1 MELRDVILPIE
12 IVVCLLVTWPLVRQL
27 AFEPFRYKLPCK
39 AAQRIALLIGYFA
52 FIAAV
57 AVFAPVLLH
66 FGAVLALGIL
76 LYERWRARPSYGRG
90 SGLPPGSLGV
100 VPRNHERDPYHFE
113 KLIAKYGPIFKFNVE
128 FHPYIYIA
136 SHKRALKFLRE
147 NDDVLIGAAQPISA
161 GIPKGFVRYMPAQT
175 HTKYRR
181 ILLSGISTDVIDDAS
196 PMILSAVRAKLLQ
209 ICEEG
214 CRPANGGVLID
225 DNLRELIFPIVL
237 AVFFGVRPDTPQFDQ
252 IESFFADIDTRRET
266 CGIEDRRIRAM
277 NGMSDWI
284 RARIDEFA
292 KDPDAAPSCFL
303 KSLADRQDAAALDAT
318 VRGNWV
324 AMVEFATVDIIG
336 LLQWLVKMLIDYP
349 EWAERLRQEQGAH
362 GDAPDWGEDSLAG
375 RIVKETL
382 RLERSEF
389 LTRKSTKDVWFE
401 GYRIPKDW
409 SIRIGIRENNR
420 DPETF
425 DRPTEFDPDR
435 FLGKEYSL
443 EEYAPFGLFRHNC
456 IGAAFASTVGR
467 IFVTELGTGFD
478 IQPNGEWTT
487 QYVPPH
493 WRPRAGFRLGLKA
506 RAA

>member
-1 MELRDVILPIE
+1 MAVPDIILAIE
-12 IVVCLLVTWPLVRQL
+12 VAVCLLVTWPLVRQL
-27 AFEPFRYKLPCK
+27 AFQPFRYKLPCK
-39 AAQRIALLIGYFA
+39 AAQRIAALIGYYG

-66 FGAVLALGIL
+66 VGAPLALGVLI
-76 LYERWRARPSYGRG
+76 YERWRARSDYGRD

-100 VPRNHERDPYHFE
+100 VPRSHETDPYHFE
-113 KLIAKYGPIFKFNVE
+113 KLIAKYGPIFKFSVE

-147 NDDVLIGAAQPISA
+147 HDDVLIGAAQPISA
-161 GIPKGFVRYMPAQT
+161 GIPKGFVRYMPART

-181 ILLSGISTDVIDDAS
+181 ILLTGISTDVIDDVR
-196 PMILSAVRAKLLQ
+196 PMIQSAVRSKLLR
-209 ICEEG
+209 ICDETRESS
-214 CRPANGGVLID
+214 NGGILID
-225 DNLRELIFPIVL
+225 DALRELIFPIVL
-237 AVFFGVRPDTPQFDQ
+237 EVFFGVRPDTPQFNQ

-266 CGIEDRRIRAM
+266 CGIEQRRGRAM
-277 NGMSDWI
+277 GDMSDWI

-292 KDPDAAPSCFL
+292 KDPGAAPSCFL
-303 KSLADRQDAAALDAT
+303 KSLVENQDAAALDAT

-324 AMVEFATVDIIG
+324 AMVEFATVDIVG

-349 EWAERLRQEQGAH
+349 EWAERLRQEQAENGE
-362 GDAPDWGEDSLAG
+362 PDWGEDSLQG

-389 LTRKSTKDVWFE
+389 LTRKATKDVWFE

-425 DRPTEFDPDR
+425 DRPAEFDPDR
-435 FLGKEYSL
+435 FVGKEYSL

-456 IGAAFASTVGR
+456 IGAVFASTVGR

-478 IQPNGEWTT
+478 IEPNGEWTT